1 MSQCNTIIMSR
12 NYKTIP
18 VFEETKKRVI
28 EHGKKGETFD
38 QLINRLLDLDDSEG
52 RPGSSD

>member
-1 MSQCNTIIMSR
+1 
-12 NYKTIP
+12 